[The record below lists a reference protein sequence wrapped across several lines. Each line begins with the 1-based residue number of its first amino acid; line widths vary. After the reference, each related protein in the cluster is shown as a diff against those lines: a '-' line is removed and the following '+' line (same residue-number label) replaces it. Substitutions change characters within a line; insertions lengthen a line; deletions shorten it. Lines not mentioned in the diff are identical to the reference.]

1 MKSARMSTKFASAL
15 ALTLLMTAAVFSP
28 SEVTAAAGGI
38 QDCTAGSTCTVGEFL
53 YDDVS
58 APINDA
64 ACTITS
70 WDPVNAAFFVALTPM
85 DAPTQ
90 SDGWYS
96 KTFTAPATTGL
107 YRTTV
112 SCTVSGDTLTI
123 DKSFQ
128 VDPVPASVPD
138 TTSIATAV
146 WGFSGKTLDSFGTL
160 PADIWSYSTRTV
172 SSIGSFGTLIAD
184 VWANATRTL
193 TGAGLTSGDLATKSD
208 LDNVNSNVDSV
219 KSKVGDI
226 STTTAVTN
234 VTNVTN
240 SITDIK
246 NVTTETRLLLEKVV
260 NKPVIQNVLENT
272 TVPLS
277 DKLSGTRSMANQL
290 YVNNQ
295 FLTAQSATLAS
306 GWNKSSGKDL
316 LDGVIALSN
325 ILGSSADSSDANTMF
340 GSVNWIKD
348 SWNWDES
355 VRVYDQLVTTD
366 KIISDLK
373 EGLADYQKSPALY
386 AQIKL
391 LVKSSI
397 SLEKSIGTVSNSG
410 PAKTLFVRIKTT
422 QDLATKLDEKGSQ
435 VDKILGA
442 FTKSKDVDEAVSQ
455 IGSIQ
460 NQIIALNKVSGAS
473 GALTKV
479 NPTDTNSVKNVL
491 LGLRGIVNSNKM
503 LLSLGSGKTLVNTW
517 LEIGSVVFK
526 TLATN
531 PSTLISQTVDV
542 KYYLPQEIKKDD
554 IIKSDPGLTV
564 NYDSEKDQLY
574 VSGTFNLAAG
584 QTRTFSVE
592 TKDIWEITPAEI
604 QSIRDQAT
612 ALFKPLEKTAF
623 FAQGVTLKSD
633 VDASMSQIS
642 ILIDGATTPEDKIKA
657 YRQAEVLKASAETKL
672 TAMKELVA
680 QASAAGSLFGFV
692 GGSQT
697 IAVWGLIIIIASG
710 FIFMAI
716 YMRTLTSRAKTQLM
730 ASEDKVDETVVKK
743 TSHKGKIHPASFIAV
758 MLVSSVVSAATTGF
772 FVSRMVARNYEQKM
786 AVLGVQ
792 SSEPAAT
799 PVPVIETEKGPQ
811 TNSGQQNLGTGGQY
825 LVVITDTP
833 TGFLRVRKT
842 PNGTEIAKVNI
853 GDKMPFLEDV
863 EGWYKVQLV
872 DGKTGWVS
880 KEYSSK
886 E

>member
-1 MKSARMSTKFASAL
+1 MSTKFASAL

-38 QDCTAGSTCTVGEFL
+38 QNCIVGSTCTVGEFL
-53 YDDVS
+53 YDDNS
-58 APINDA
+58 APIAGATCSVTSEYPNLSSFLA
-64 ACTITS
+64 AQPLS
-70 WDPVNAAFFVALTPM
+70 GGGV
-85 DAPTQ
+85 
-90 SDGWYS
+90 DGWYYYS
-96 KTFTAPATTGL
+96 FTAPSTTGM
-107 YRTTV
+107 YPTTIACV
-112 SCTVSGDTLTI
+112 VSGDTLKI

-128 VDPVPASVPD
+128 IDPVPASVPD
-138 TTSIATAV
+138 TNSIATAV

-184 VWANATRTL
+184 IWANATRTL

-295 FLTAQSATLAS
+295 FLTAQSATLTS
-306 GWNKSSGKDL
+306 NWNKTNGKDL

-340 GSVNWIKD
+340 GSVNWIRD

-355 VRVYDQLVTTD
+355 SKVYDQLVTTD

-386 AQIKL
+386 AQAKL
-391 LVKSSI
+391 LVKSSLA
-397 SLEKSIGTVSNSG
+397 LEKSIGTVSDSS

-422 QDLATKLDEKGSQ
+422 QDLATKLDEKGNQ

-442 FTKSKDVDEAVSQ
+442 FTKSKDVEGTVSQ
-455 IGSIQ
+455 IGIIQ

-473 GALTKV
+473 GALVKV
-479 NPTDTNSVKNVL
+479 NPTDTNSVKNAL
-491 LGLRGIVNSNKM
+491 LGLRGIINSNKM
-503 LLSLGSGKTLVNTW
+503 LLSLGSGKTLVSTW
-517 LEIGSVVFK
+517 LEIGSIVFK

-592 TKDIWEITPAEI
+592 TKDIWEITPTEI
-604 QSIRDQAT
+604 QSMRDQAA
-612 ALFKPLEKTAF
+612 ALYKPLEKTAF

-633 VDASMSQIS
+633 IDASMSQIS

-692 GGSQT
+692 GGSQA
-697 IAVWGLIIIIASG
+697 IAVWGIIIVIASG
-710 FIFMAI
+710 FVFMAM
-716 YMRTLTSRAKTQLM
+716 YMNTITSRAKAQLT
-730 ASEDKVDETVVKK
+730 AGESQISNTDVKK
-743 TSHKGKIHPASFIAV
+743 PSSKGSKVHPASFIAV
-758 MLVSSVVSAATTGF
+758 MLFSSVVSAAATGYV
-772 FVSRMVARNYEQKM
+772 VSRVVANSYEQKM

-792 SSEPAAT
+792 SSEPVST
-799 PVPVIETEKGPQ
+799 PVPMVESKSEPESYLEQ
-811 TNSGQQNLGTGGQY
+811 ENLGVGGQY
-825 LVVITDTP
+825 LVVVSDTP

-842 PNGTEIAKVNI
+842 PGGQEIAKVSV
-853 GDKMPFLEDV
+853 GDRLPFLEDA
-863 EGWYKVQLV
+863 GSWYKVQLE
-872 DGKTGWVS
+872 DGTEGFVS